1 MRFGPDDRGG
11 VTVVVDGQPQSHVAL
26 ADPLLLA
33 FDYVAH
39 LALVI
44 DVLGPVLAPKPLR
57 CTHIGGAAMTL
68 PRWVQATRPGSPQIV
83 LEPDAALTAEVR
95 ARLPLP
101 RGHRIRVRPVGGL
114 EGVAALAEASAD
126 VVVLDAYA
134 RGRVPAELVTV
145 EFFAS
150 VCRVLA
156 PGGLLAANL
165 ADEPG
170 LRHTARVVAGIREAG
185 LGEVVLVASHEVFK
199 GRRFGN
205 VVVAAR
211 RAGVGDRVGDANAAG
226 REAGAARRRSATSTA
241 ATPAGTQGAT
251 VDRHLIRLMPAA
263 TGASPAGT
271 HGATAHQ
278 RTGNSG
284 RRPRVAPAGPGG
296 GSGSAAEALRRKVA
310 SAPLPTG
317 IRAGRELEKWLAGAR
332 PFTEADAEPSP
343 APPEAGSWRRR

>member
-1 MRFGPDDRGG
+1 
-11 VTVVVDGQPQSHVAL
+11 
-26 ADPLLLA
+26 
-33 FDYVAH
+33 
-39 LALVI
+39 
-44 DVLGPVLAPKPLR
+44 
-57 CTHIGGAAMTL
+57 MTL

-226 REAGAARRRSATSTA
+226 REAGAARSRSATSTA

-263 TGASPAGT
+263 TGASRRE
-271 HGATAHQ
+271 
-278 RTGNSG
+278 RT
-284 RRPRVAPAGPGG
+284 
-296 GSGSAAEALRRKVA
+296 ALRRCGGQTTPPGGPALPRLAQGAVL
-310 SAPLPTG
+310 APRLRRCGGGWRALPCRPAYERVVSLRSG
-317 IRAGRELEKWLAGAR
+317 WRARDRSRRPMPSLHPPHPRPGPGAAGSPR
-332 PFTEADAEPSP
+332 PRSIPADQHDANGGFEPSYN
-343 APPEAGSWRRR
+343 R